1 MNLDLKFYFA
11 VFLRR
16 LHVFILVT
24 ALVSAAAIAAAILL
38 PKVYVAQSLLMVE
51 SPQIPGA
58 LMAPTVQA
66 AALEKLQT
74 MENRLM
80 TRANLLD
87 VANRLNVFA
96 DIKKMT
102 PDQIVQAMR
111 DSTVIRKSASRGEA
125 TMMSVSFEGESG
137 RVSAGVVNEFVTLIL
152 KDDVDIRTKSAEG
165 TVDFFDQSVTS
176 LGAKLD
182 QLSAKIL
189 DFQNKNADALPSTL
203 SFRMSQQSA
212 LQAKIDTFEQDIKTL
227 EDQKVR
233 LTAIYDS
240 TGQVGNSTAAQ
251 TPEAQQLSTLND
263 QLTQSLAVLAP
274 SHPKIKVLQAQIA
287 QLEVIVKSQTQ
298 AADNGVTQS
307 SSMFDVQIA
316 DIDARIQTAT
326 EGRDLAKEQ
335 MIKLQDTIDR
345 TPANQIALDALN
357 RDYSNIQQQY
367 NNAVANQS
375 AAAAAKRVE
384 DLSKGERISVVDAA
398 TVPDQPAKPARVLI
412 IIGGVFGGM
421 ALGVALIFLMEL
433 LNRSVRRPQ
442 DIVAAFGITP
452 IVSIPYMRTPNET
465 MRRRSIF
472 ISMLLAS
479 MIGIPL
485 IMYAVHVFY
494 QPLDVILNKI
504 AIKFGLS

>member
-16 LHVFILVT
+16 LHVFIFIT

-51 SPQIPGA
+51 SPQIPGP

-111 DSTVIRKSASRGEA
+111 DNTVIRKSASRGEA

-165 TVDFFDQSVTS
+165 TVDFFDQSVSS

-233 LTAIYDS
+233 LTAIYDT
-240 TGQVGNSTAAQ
+240 TGQVGNSAAAQ
-251 TPEAQQLSTLND
+251 TPEAQQLTSLNS
-263 QLTQSLAVLAP
+263 QLTQSLVLLAP

-316 DIDARIQTAT
+316 DIDARIRTAT

-345 TPANQIALDALN
+345 TPANQIALDALT
-357 RDYSNIQQQY
+357 RDYANVQQQY

-398 TVPDQPAKPARVLI
+398 TVPDQPAKPARILI
-412 IIGGVFGGM
+412 IIGGIFGGM
-421 ALGVALIFLMEL
+421 ALGVALIFVMEL

-465 MRRRSIF
+465 MQRRSIF
-472 ISMLLAS
+472 IGMLLAS

-485 IMYAVHVFY
+485 FIYAVHVFY
-494 QPLDVILNKI
+494 QPLDVILNKV
-504 AIKFGLS
+504 AIMVGLG